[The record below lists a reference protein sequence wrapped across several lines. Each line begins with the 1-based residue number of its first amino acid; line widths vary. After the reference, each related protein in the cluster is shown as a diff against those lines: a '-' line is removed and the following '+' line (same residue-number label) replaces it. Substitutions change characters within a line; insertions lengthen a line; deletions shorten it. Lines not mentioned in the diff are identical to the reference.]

1 MVVAPVKDTGLS
13 TIAVHFALLS
23 LLAFGGVNAVVPEM
37 HRQAVEVAGW
47 MTDRQFA
54 DMFAIA
60 QLAPGPN
67 MMIVALVG
75 YHVAGVLGALVAIT
89 AMCAPSC
96 LLTFFA
102 ARAWTHFEQARWRR
116 IVQSGLVPI

>member
-67 MMIVALVG
+67 MMIVAL
-75 YHVAGVLGALVAIT
+75 
-89 AMCAPSC
+89 
-96 LLTFFA
+96 
-102 ARAWTHFEQARWRR
+102 
-116 IVQSGLVPI
+116 